1 MKSTL
6 PLFLAAALLFGC
18 DHGGTAPDGTGA
30 LAVGGAVGNGGSGGT
45 VGGGTGGGTGGGGSN
60 SGGTVIFGSTQLQ
73 GPVTLTGGTSREAL
87 FFLAQDR
94 SLHILASSDG
104 ANGETTTGRETI
116 WDIQVE
122 STDSISWSN
131 IGNSSEQPF
140 RDTISTYMDYSNPS
154 FLQYAIHF
162 RLYTIAGGHE
172 YRIAT
177 ASSAL
182 LSVTVQAASG
192 VNDLTV
198 GWTPPALSSSATGQ
212 LVRLGTA
219 QTIAGTASFEIQM
232 PGGGSN

>member
-1 MKSTL
+1 MKTPLTL
-6 PLFLAAALLFGC
+6 LLATAFLFGC
-18 DHGGTAPDGTGA
+18 DRGGTAPDGTGA

-45 VGGGTGGGTGGGGSN
+45 VGGGGGGTGGGGGNPS
-60 SGGTVIFGSTQLQ
+60 GTVIFGSTQLQ
-73 GPVTLTGGTSREAL
+73 GPVTFTGGTSREAL
-87 FFLAQDR
+87 FYLAQDR
-94 SLHILASSDG
+94 SLHIVGSSDG
-104 ANGETTTGRETI
+104 ANGQITTGRETI

-122 STDSISWSN
+122 SQDSISWSN
-131 IGNSSEQPF
+131 IGNSSERPF

-162 RLYTIAGGHE
+162 RLYTIAGAHE

-182 LSVTVQAASG
+182 LSVTVKAASG

-198 GWTPPALSSSATGQ
+198 GWTPPALSSGATAQ
-212 LVRLGTA
+212 LVRLGTS
-219 QTIAGTASFEIQM
+219 QTIAGTTSFEIQM